1 MKLFAA
7 IDGGGSRSEL
17 IVFGEDLKLRE
28 RRVGGALNF
37 NEAPDAAAGALRAL
51 TQGICADFLYAG
63 ISGAGN
69 RGGEIHKQLCGSA
82 FGQVRVESDLKNL
95 MLAEFAADAGCCV
108 ISGTGSSCLA
118 KRADIGGREGGYR
131 RIGGWGYLIDSRG
144 SGFDIGRCAIEAVLM
159 TFDGRASGGEALR
172 LLWRER
178 FGKPP
183 EEMLSEIYDG
193 GKRFIAGIV
202 PMVMEAAA
210 QGDAVSA
217 RIIDE
222 NIGAI
227 AGMISAAADFIC
239 ADENTDSCPGFRA
252 VLTGG
257 VAENLPGAVNAV
269 AAKLTGEL
277 NAKKVL
283 SVELASTPQICG
295 AALGALAMC
304 GIAPDHGVRDVIV
317 SEYRKNSFQSGHQA
331 AQTGG
336 LT

>member
-17 IVFGEDLKLRE
+17 ILFGEDLKIRE
-28 RRVGGALNF
+28 RRCGGALNF
-37 NEAPDAAAGALRAL
+37 NESPDAAAGALRAL

-144 SGFDIGRCAIEAVLM
+144 SGFDIGRCAIEAMLM

-172 LLWRER
+172 LLWCER

-193 GKRFIAGIV
+193 GKRFIAGIA
-202 PMVMEAAA
+202 PMVMDAAA

-304 GIAPDHGVRDVIV
+304 GIAPNHGVRDVIV
-317 SEYRKNSFQSGHQA
+317 GEYRKNYFQSGYQA

>member
-17 IVFGEDLKLRE
+17 ILFGEDLKIRE
-28 RRVGGALNF
+28 RRCGGALNF
-37 NEAPDAAAGALRAL
+37 NESPDAAAGALRAL

-95 MLAEFAADAGCCV
+95 MLAEFAADAGSCV

-144 SGFDIGRCAIEAVLM
+144 SGFDIGRCAIEAMLM
-159 TFDGRASGGEALR
+159 TLDGRASGGEALR

-193 GKRFIAGIV
+193 GKRFIAGIA
-202 PMVMEAAA
+202 PMVMDAAA

-239 ADENTDSCPGFRA
+239 GDEKTDSCPGFRA

-304 GIAPDHGVRDVIV
+304 GIAPDHGVRGAMV
-317 SEYRKNSFQSGHQA
+317 SEYRKYSFQSGH
-331 AQTGG
+331 
-336 LT
+336 

>member
-17 IVFGEDLKLRE
+17 ILFGEDLKIRE
-28 RRVGGALNF
+28 RRCGGALNF
-37 NEAPDAAAGALRAL
+37 NESPDAAAGALRAL

-95 MLAEFAADAGCCV
+95 MLAEFAADAGSCV

-144 SGFDIGRCAIEAVLM
+144 SGFDIGRCAIEAMLM
-159 TFDGRASGGEALR
+159 TLDGRAAGGEALR

-193 GKRFIAGIV
+193 GKRFIAGIA
-202 PMVMEAAA
+202 PMVMDAAA

-239 ADENTDSCPGFRA
+239 GDEKTDSCPGFRA

-304 GIAPDHGVRDVIV
+304 GIAPDHGVRGAMV
-317 SEYRKNSFQSGHQA
+317 SEYRKYSFQSGH
-331 AQTGG
+331 
-336 LT
+336 

>member
-17 IVFGEDLKLRE
+17 ILFGEDLKIRE
-28 RRVGGALNF
+28 RRCGGALNF
-37 NEAPDAAAGALRAL
+37 NESPDAAAGALRAL

-95 MLAEFAADAGCCV
+95 MLAEFAADAGSCV

-144 SGFDIGRCAIEAVLM
+144 SGFDIGRCAIEAMLM
-159 TFDGRASGGEALR
+159 TLDGRASGGEALR
-172 LLWRER
+172 LLWCER

-193 GKRFIAGIV
+193 GKRFIAGIA
-202 PMVMEAAA
+202 PMVMDAAA

-217 RIIDE
+217 RIIDD

-304 GIAPDHGVRDVIV
+304 GIAPDHGVRGAMV
-317 SEYRKNSFQSGHQA
+317 SEYRKYSFQSGH
-331 AQTGG
+331 
-336 LT
+336 

>member
-17 IVFGEDLKLRE
+17 ILFGEDLKIRE
-28 RRVGGALNF
+28 RRCGGALNF
-37 NEAPDAAAGALRAL
+37 NESPDAAAGALRAL

-95 MLAEFAADAGCCV
+95 MLAEFAADAGSCV

-144 SGFDIGRCAIEAVLM
+144 SGFDIGRCAIEAMLM
-159 TFDGRASGGEALR
+159 TLDGRASGGEALR

-193 GKRFIAGIV
+193 GKRFIAGIA
-202 PMVMEAAA
+202 PMVMDAAS

-239 ADENTDSCPGFRA
+239 ADENTDSFPGFRA

-304 GIAPDHGVRDVIV
+304 GIAPDHGVRGVIV
-317 SEYRKNSFQSGHQA
+317 SEYRKYSFQSGH
-331 AQTGG
+331 
-336 LT
+336 

>member
-17 IVFGEDLKLRE
+17 ILFGEDLKIRE
-28 RRVGGALNF
+28 RRCGGALNF
-37 NEAPDAAAGALRAL
+37 NESPDAAAGALRAL

-82 FGQVRVESDLKNL
+82 FGQCRVESDLNNL

-144 SGFDIGRCAIEAVLM
+144 SGFDIGRCAIEAMLM

-172 LLWRER
+172 LLWCER

-193 GKRFIAGIV
+193 GKRFIAGIA
-202 PMVMEAAA
+202 PMVMDAAA

-304 GIAPDHGVRDVIV
+304 GIAPNHGVRDVIV
-317 SEYRKNSFQSGHQA
+317 GEYRKNYFQSGYQA

>member
-1 MKLFAA
+1 MPISAEGKA
-7 IDGGGSRSEL
+7 DT
-17 IVFGEDLKLRE
+17 
-28 RRVGGALNF
+28 
-37 NEAPDAAAGALRAL
+37 DA
-51 TQGICADFLYAG
+51 
-63 ISGAGN
+63 
-69 RGGEIHKQLCGSA
+69 
-82 FGQVRVESDLKNL
+82 
-95 MLAEFAADAGCCV
+95 
-108 ISGTGSSCLA
+108 
-118 KRADIGGREGGYR
+118 
-131 RIGGWGYLIDSRG
+131 YLIDSRG
-144 SGFDIGRCAIEAVLM
+144 SGFDIGRCAIEAMLM

-172 LLWRER
+172 LRWCER

-193 GKRFIAGIV
+193 GKRFIAGIA
-202 PMVMEAAA
+202 PMVMDAAA

-317 SEYRKNSFQSGHQA
+317 SEYRKYSFQSGHQA